1 MPLSRHRRYVV
12 HRGAFFRASAMLV
25 ARLVARKRC
34 ESEDRMRRR
43 QFVSLLGGT
52 ALAPLTALPVYADPP
67 GDCGIPVARDDGW
80 PIASVN
86 DDCRSRCAVQDGRS
100 PRRFERQC
108 ARRPGRTRWQ
118 VGIRAVLQ
126 GSRRDQCRRVESV
139 AFDADTPHN
148 IKSATKSVASL
159 ALGIAI
165 DRRLIRSVN
174 EPIFSFFPE
183 LSDLRSPEKDRIQL
197 MHALTMTMG
206 LKWVEAIPSNE
217 DDNDE
222 VRMHMASDPC
232 RYVLGL
238 PTTAPAGQ
246 EYFYNTGALTL
257 VSAIVRKATGRPLD
271 EFARETLFQPLGITS
286 VEWVRVKGDS
296 DAGGGLRLRPRDM
309 AKIGQLVLAGGRW
322 NDNQI
327 VSKAWIETS
336 TAPKIEATGGQFY
349 GYLWFLGRSLPNGR
363 EVHWDGALGRGGQ
376 SIRIVPELD
385 LVVVVTAGYY
395 QDYSPQAFQVQS
407 GIFKDVLRAVPP
419 LG

>member
-1 MPLSRHRRYVV
+1 M
-12 HRGAFFRASAMLV
+12 
-25 ARLVARKRC
+25 
-34 ESEDRMRRR
+34 ERR
-43 QFVSLLGGT
+43 QFISFLGGA
-52 ALAPLTALPVYADPP
+52 ALSPLTTLPVHADLPD
-67 GDCGIPVARDDGW
+67 GCGFPVARDDGW
-80 PIASVN
+80 PVVSVN
-86 DDCRSRCAVQDGRS
+86 DDKPVDRDALCRMADRLAASSANVHAVLVARGGKLV
-100 PRRFERQC
+100 FERYFK
-108 ARRPGRTRWQ
+108 
-118 VGIRAVLQ
+118 
-126 GSRRDQCRRVESV
+126 GSDEINGRRVESV
-139 AFDADTPHN
+139 AFDADTLHN

-165 DRRLIRSVN
+165 DRGLIRSVN
-174 EPIFSFFPE
+174 EPIFGFFPE

-197 MHALTMTMG
+197 VHALTMTMG

-238 PTTAPAGQ
+238 AATAPPGQ

-257 VSAIVRKATGRPLD
+257 VSAIIRKATGSTLD

-286 VEWVRVKGDS
+286 VEWVRYKGDS

-322 NDNQI
+322 NDRQI
-327 VSKAWIETS
+327 VSRAWIETS
-336 TAPKIEATGGQFY
+336 TAPKIEATGSQFY
-349 GYLWFLGRSLPNGR
+349 GYLWFLGRSLHNGR
-363 EVHWDGALGRGGQ
+363 EVHWAGALGRGGQ

-395 QDYSPQAFQVQS
+395 QDYSPRAFQLQS
-407 GIFKDVLRAVPP
+407 GVFRDVLWGILPP
-419 LG
+419 G

>member
-1 MPLSRHRRYVV
+1 
-12 HRGAFFRASAMLV
+12 
-25 ARLVARKRC
+25 
-34 ESEDRMRRR
+34 MRRR
-43 QFVSLLGGT
+43 QFVTLLGGA

-67 GDCGIPVARDDGW
+67 DDCGVAVARDDGW
-80 PIASVN
+80 PVASIN
-86 DDCRSRCAVQDGRS
+86 EDKLIDRAALCRMADRLAASSDANIHAVLVARS
-100 PRRFERQC
+100 GKLVFERYF
-108 ARRPGRTRWQ
+108 RGSDEIPGRIY
-118 VGIRAVLQ
+118 G
-126 GSRRDQCRRVESV
+126 RRVENV
-139 AFDADTPHN
+139 TFDADTLHDM
-148 IKSATKSVASL
+148 KSVSKSVASL
-159 ALGIAI
+159 AVGVAI
-165 DRRLIRSVN
+165 DRGLIRSVN

-197 MHALTMTMG
+197 VHALTMTMG

-238 PTTAPAGQ
+238 PATAPAGQ

-296 DAGGGLRLRPRDM
+296 DAGGGLRMRPRDM
-309 AKIGQLVLAGGRW
+309 AKIGQLVLASGRW
-322 NDNQI
+322 NDSQI

-336 TAPKIEATGGQFY
+336 AAPKIEATGGQFY
-349 GYLWFLGRSLPNGR
+349 GYLWVLGRSLPNGR
-363 EVHWDGALGRGGQ
+363 EVHWAGALGRGGQ

-395 QDYSPQAFQVQS
+395 QDYSPRAFQVP
-407 GIFKDVLRAVPP
+407 FFRDVL
-419 LG
+419 